1 MKEPRQYGTNINLP
15 MFDDLFSS
23 QQEREDAGLEKVQ
36 TVPISEI
43 WPFPNHPFQ
52 VRDDD
57 EMQKLVESIKAYGVL
72 MPAIVRLRQDG
83 GYEMVSGHRRMR
95 ACALAGL
102 QELPVLVRE
111 MDDDTAILL
120 MVDSNVQR
128 ENILPS
134 EKAKAYQ
141 MKLEALKRQGRRTDL
156 TSDQLGPKLEMKRSN
171 VQVAEDVGESKTQ
184 IQRYIRLNNLIPE
197 LMDMVDENKLK
208 FNPAVEISYL
218 PPEEQKQCF
227 EYLDSQSCTPSL
239 SQAQKL
245 KAASKEHRL
254 SLEMLENIMTSQP
267 SSVKP
272 RTQQITLPMD
282 KVAKYFPKSFSTEQI
297 VDQII
302 RVLEAQYRNRQRGG
316 FER

>member
-1 MKEPRQYGTNINLP
+1 MKETRQYGMNIKLP

-36 TVPISEI
+36 TVPLSEI
-43 WPFPNHPFQ
+43 CPFPNHPFQ

-57 EMQKLVESIKAYGVL
+57 EMQKLVDSIKEYGVL
-72 MPAIVRLRQDG
+72 MPAIVRPRQDG

-95 ACALAGL
+95 ACSLAGL

-141 MKLEALKRQGRRTDL
+141 MKLEALKRQGQRNDL
-156 TSDQLGPKLEMKRSN
+156 TSTQVVSKLRANE
-171 VQVAEDVGESKTQ
+171 EVGESVGASRETVR
-184 IQRYIRLNNLIPE
+184 RYIRLNNLIPE
-197 LMDMVDENKLK
+197 LMHMVDENKLK

-218 PPEEQKQCF
+218 SPEEQKECF

-239 SQAQKL
+239 SQAQ
-245 KAASKEHRL
+245 S
-254 SLEMLENIMTSQP
+254 
-267 SSVKP
+267 
-272 RTQQITLPMD
+272 
-282 KVAKYFPKSFSTEQI
+282 
-297 VDQII
+297 
-302 RVLEAQYRNRQRGG
+302 
-316 FER
+316 